1 MEESGSG
8 SGLYGLLNLEVH
20 ELGSST
26 GEVGSGTIESQISLY
41 KVNAESSVV
50 QRKIEIE
57 AKGCGGSS
65 VQGELLFVRASA
77 EVILG
82 FSEQPVSNGR
92 HGIFNVLSYGCV

>member
-8 SGLYGLLNLEVH
+8 SRLYGLLNLEVH

-50 QRKIEIE
+50 QSYVEVK
-57 AKGCGGSS
+57 AKCGVSRV
-65 VQGELLFVRASA
+65 VQIELL
-77 EVILG
+77 
-82 FSEQPVSNGR
+82 
-92 HGIFNVLSYGCV
+92 